1 MSAKN
6 LSWFFNVEYFER
18 AFENGTDMS
27 VPNKTLQRA
36 KPRVFALEKIPE
48 QRSFELQ
55 VEYPGLM
62 TGVGYPHAAGA
73 KGEVC
78 AGCSLDYVTG
88 LPYLPGSSVKGLLR
102 SAFAHK
108 GYIKELLEDDE
119 ADIKVIE
126 KEIFEDSDVFL
137 DAFPVDGMCNGV
149 LEIENITPHHNTE
162 LGLLA
167 EPTPLTFVKVKPGV
181 VYRFRFVFKNNDVL
195 SAEKKLELF
204 KRIILDLGIG
214 AKTNVGFGRFTDEI
228 KTVMPLRMP
237 VANEETPRAATI
249 RYKEGKCR
257 DCGKP
262 TKKNPKTERWYP
274 YCFECNQK
282 RNK

>member
-18 AFENGTDMS
+18 AFDGGAEMS
-27 VPNKTLQRA
+27 ASNKTLQRA
-36 KPRVFALEKIPE
+36 KPEIFAMGRIPE
-48 QRSFELQ
+48 QKSFDLQ

-62 TGVGYPHAAGA
+62 TGVGYPHAAGIE
-73 KGEVC
+73 GEIC

-88 LPYLPGSSVKGLLR
+88 LPYIPGSSVKGLLR

-108 GYIKELLEDDE
+108 GYIKELLEDEE
-119 ADIKVIE
+119 ADVRAIE
-126 KEIFEDSDVFL
+126 KEIFENSDIFL
-137 DAFPVDGMCNGV
+137 DVFPVDGMCNGV
-149 LEIENITPHHNTE
+149 LEIENITPHHNTP
-162 LGLLA
+162 LGALA

-181 VYRFRFVFKNNDVL
+181 VYRFAFVFKNNVVL

-204 KRIILDLGIG
+204 KQIILDLGIG
-214 AKTNVGFGRFTDEI
+214 AKTNVGFGRLTDEI
-228 KTVMPLRMP
+228 KPVKPIKMPD
-237 VANEETPRAATI
+237 NEETQKPAAPR
-249 RYKEGKCR
+249 YEEGKCR

-262 TKKNPKTERWYP
+262 TKKNPKTDKWYP

-282 RNK
+282 RNKQ